1 MSSSTTNMAQ
11 HFTFGKLLRYS
22 LPPIGM
28 MVFASIY
35 GIVDGLFISNFAGKT
50 AFAAVNLIMPFIM
63 VLSTFGF
70 MFGTG
75 GSALIAKTMG
85 EGDDRRAQ
93 GYFSL
98 ITYTCIGVG
107 VVAAALGAIAMEPV
121 ARALGASDEMLGV
134 CVLYGRLSM
143 ISLPSFM
150 LQYMFQSLFI
160 TAGKPKMGFAV
171 TLASGMTNIVLDA
184 LFVGGFGWGVTGAA
198 VATNISEFVGGLVP
212 LAYFARRGNTSLL
225 RLGRPLGGIRA
236 IGQVA
241 SNGVSE
247 MVSSIAQSV
256 VSMAYNWQLMRL
268 LGEDGV
274 SAYGVIAYAGFIF
287 VAVFMGF
294 NVGSAPLMSYNYG
307 ARNKREMQSLAKKGV
322 AFQAIAGV
330 AMLVASHL
338 LARPLADV
346 FVGYDQALRDL
357 TMHAFFIYAFA
368 FLLMGYSMYASSLF
382 TALNNGKVSALISF
396 VHTLVLE
403 CGAVMILPT
412 LFGAEAIWYSIVVAE
427 VISTAV
433 SATLFA
439 SMGRDYGYL
448 PERSSSAGAV
458 PASPSA
464 GSSPAASPSDAVGR
478 GAGSSEAS
486 GEASGDPEPSV
497 TPASGT
503 SAAPASPAGS
513 TEAPRPSAASGDGAS
528 SSSSSR
534 R

>member
-11 HFTFGKLLRYS
+11 HFTFGRLLRYS

-307 ARNKREMQSLAKKGV
+307 AHNKREMQSLAKKGV
-322 AFQAIAGV
+322 TFQAIAGAV
-330 AMLVASHL
+330 MLVASHL
-338 LARPLADV
+338 LAQPLADV

-396 VHTLVLE
+396 LHTLVLE
-403 CGAVMILPT
+403 CGAVLILPT

-433 SATLFA
+433 SAALFV

-448 PERSSSAGAV
+448 PERPSSAGAV

-464 GSSPAASPSDAVGR
+464 GSSPAASPSDAAGR
-478 GAGSSEAS
+478 GAGSPEAS
-486 GEASGDPEPSV
+486 GEASGDLEPSV
-497 TPASGT
+497 APASGT

-513 TEAPRPSAASGDGAS
+513 TEVPRPSAASGDGAS